1 MRGRP
6 NSKFPLS
13 LTFGKFAMQNK
24 NRVNVGL
31 VGIGF
36 MGWIHSLA
44 YRRSQVADLVAFAT
58 KDPKK
63 RAGDWRGI
71 QGNFGPPGEQIS
83 LEGLDV
89 ADSLEA
95 LVKLPG
101 VDCIDICLPPH
112 LHVEAAV
119 VAMEHGKDVLIEK
132 PVALTLEG
140 CKQIQETSRKTGK
153 LALVAHVLPYMGPFA
168 YATELVRSGKFGAP
182 IGGYFKRVISDPT
195 WIPDFYQADKVG
207 GPLVDLHV
215 HDLHWI
221 QLLFGKPK
229 RTHAVGRMKGSV
241 AKYVHVVYEF
251 DSPDIAVSSSSG
263 VIDGPGRP
271 FTHAFELHLQDATV
285 HFDFAAHSDHAE
297 TMPLKVIT
305 RDGQVLRPELPAA
318 DDIDAFQA
326 EIDEM
331 AHSVLS
337 RTSAPRLSLE
347 HAAGA
352 VEMALDIQSQLV
364 ASRR

>member
-1 MRGRP
+1 MH
-6 NSKFPLS
+6 
-13 LTFGKFAMQNK
+13 NK

-44 YRRSQVADLVAFAT
+44 YGRSQVADLVAFAS

-63 RAGDWRGI
+63 RGGDWRGI

-83 LEGLDV
+83 LEGLEV
-89 ADSLEA
+89 AETLEA
-95 LVKLPG
+95 LVRLPQID
-101 VDCIDICLPPH
+101 VIDICLPPH
-112 LHVEAAV
+112 LHVDAACY
-119 VAMEHGKDVLIEK
+119 AMEHGKDVFIEK

-140 CKQIQETSRKTGK
+140 CHRIQETSRKTGQ

-168 YATELVRSGKFGAP
+168 YATELVSSGKYGPA

-221 QLLFGKPK
+221 QLLFGKPT
-229 RTHAVGRMKGSV
+229 RTHAVGRLHGSV
-241 AKYVHVVYEF
+241 AKYVHVLYEF
-251 DSPDIAVSSSSG
+251 ESPDIAVSSSSG

-271 FTHAFELHLQDATV
+271 FTHGFELHLRDATV
-285 HFDFAAHSDHAE
+285 HFEFAAHSDAAE
-297 TMPLKVIT
+297 TMPLKMIT

-326 EIDEM
+326 EIDQM
-331 AHSVLS
+331 AQSVLT
-337 RTSAPRLSLE
+337 RQSAPRLSLD
-347 HAAGA
+347 HATGA
-352 VEMALDIQSQLV
+352 VELALDIQSQLI

>member
-1 MRGRP
+1 
-6 NSKFPLS
+6 
-13 LTFGKFAMQNK
+13 MQNK

-44 YRRSQVADLVAFAT
+44 YRRSELADLIAFAS

-63 RAGDWRGI
+63 RGGDWRGI
-71 QGNFGPPGEQIS
+71 QGNFGPPGGQIS

-89 ADSLEA
+89 AETLEA
-95 LVKLPG
+95 LVKLPQ
-101 VDCIDICLPPH
+101 VDVIDICLPPH
-112 LHVEAAV
+112 LHVDAACY
-119 VAMEHGKDVLIEK
+119 AMEHGKDVFIEK

-140 CKQIQETSRKTGK
+140 CHRIQETSRKTEQ

-168 YATELVRSGKFGAP
+168 YATELVRSGVYGPA

-229 RTHAVGRMKGSV
+229 LTHAVGRLHGRV
-241 AKYVHVVYEF
+241 AKYVHVLYEF
-251 DSPDIAVSSSSG
+251 ESPDIAVSSSSG

-271 FTHAFELHLQDATV
+271 FTHAFELHLRDATV
-285 HFDFAAHSDHAE
+285 HFEFAAHSDAAE
-297 TMPLKVIT
+297 SMPLKVIT

-318 DDIDAFQA
+318 DDIDAFEA
-326 EIDEM
+326 EIGEM

-337 RTSAPRLSLE
+337 RQSAPRLSLD

-352 VEMALDIQSQLV
+352 VELALDIQAQLI
-364 ASRR
+364 ASHR

>member
-1 MRGRP
+1 
-6 NSKFPLS
+6 
-13 LTFGKFAMQNK
+13 
-24 NRVNVGL
+24 
-31 VGIGF
+31 
-36 MGWIHSLA
+36 
-44 YRRSQVADLVAFAT
+44 
-58 KDPKK
+58 
-63 RAGDWRGI
+63 
-71 QGNFGPPGEQIS
+71 
-83 LEGLDV
+83 
-89 ADSLEA
+89 
-95 LVKLPG
+95 
-101 VDCIDICLPPH
+101 
-112 LHVEAAV
+112 
-119 VAMEHGKDVLIEK
+119 
-132 PVALTLEG
+132 
-140 CKQIQETSRKTGK
+140 
-153 LALVAHVLPYMGPFA
+153 MGPFA

-221 QLLFGKPK
+221 QLLFGRPK
-229 RTHAVGRMKGSV
+229 RTHAVGRMHGSV
-241 AKYVHVVYEF
+241 AKYVHVIYEF

-285 HFDFAAHSDHAE
+285 HFEFAAHSDTAE
-297 TMPLKVIT
+297 SMPLKVIA

-337 RTSAPRLSLE
+337 RTSAPRLSLQ

-352 VEMALDIQSQLV
+352 VELALDIQSQLV

>member
-1 MRGRP
+1 
-6 NSKFPLS
+6 
-13 LTFGKFAMQNK
+13 
-24 NRVNVGL
+24 
-31 VGIGF
+31 
-36 MGWIHSLA
+36 LA
-44 YRRSQVADLVAFAT
+44 YRRSEFADLIAFAS

-63 RAGDWRGI
+63 RGGDWRGI

-89 ADSLEA
+89 AETLEA
-95 LVKLPG
+95 LVKLPQ
-101 VDCIDICLPPH
+101 VDVIDICLPPH
-112 LHVEAAV
+112 LHVDAACY
-119 VAMEHGKDVLIEK
+119 AMEHGKDVFIEK

-140 CKQIQETSRKTGK
+140 CQRIQETSRKTGQ

-168 YATELVRSGKFGAP
+168 YATELVRSGKYGPA

-229 RTHAVGRMKGSV
+229 STHAVGRLHGSV
-241 AKYVHVVYEF
+241 AKYVHVLYEF
-251 DSPDIAVSSSSG
+251 ESPDIAVSSSSG

-271 FTHAFELHLQDATV
+271 FAHAFELHLRDATV
-285 HFDFAAHSDHAE
+285 HFEFAAHSDAAE
-297 TMPLKVIT
+297 SMPLKVIT

-318 DDIDAFQA
+318 DDIDAFEA
-326 EIDEM
+326 EIGEM
-331 AHSVLS
+331 AQSVLS
-337 RTSAPRLSLE
+337 RQSAPRLSLD

-352 VEMALDIQSQLV
+352 VELALDIQAQLI

>member
-1 MRGRP
+1 
-6 NSKFPLS
+6 
-13 LTFGKFAMQNK
+13 
-24 NRVNVGL
+24 
-31 VGIGF
+31 
-36 MGWIHSLA
+36 
-44 YRRSQVADLVAFAT
+44 
-58 KDPKK
+58 
-63 RAGDWRGI
+63 
-71 QGNFGPPGEQIS
+71 
-83 LEGLDV
+83 
-89 ADSLEA
+89 
-95 LVKLPG
+95 LVKLPN

-112 LHVEAAV
+112 LHVDAALY
-119 VAMEHGKDVLIEK
+119 AMEHGKDVLIEK
-132 PVALTLEG
+132 PVALTLDG
-140 CKQIQETSRKTGK
+140 CRRIQETSKKTGQ

-168 YATELVRSGKFGAP
+168 YATELVRSGKYGAP

-221 QLLFGKPK
+221 QLLFGRPK
-229 RTHAVGRMKGSV
+229 RTHAVGRMHGSV
-241 AKYVHVVYEF
+241 AKYVHVLYEF

-285 HFDFAAHSDHAE
+285 HFEFAAHSDTAE
-297 TMPLKVIT
+297 SMPLKVIT

-337 RTSAPRLSLE
+337 RTAAPRLSLQ

-352 VEMALDIQSQLV
+352 VELALDIQSQLV

>member
-1 MRGRP
+1 
-6 NSKFPLS
+6 
-13 LTFGKFAMQNK
+13 MQNK

-44 YRRSQVADLVAFAT
+44 YRRSEFADLIAFAS

-63 RAGDWRGI
+63 RGGDWRGI

-89 ADSLEA
+89 AETLEA
-95 LVKLPG
+95 LVKLPQ
-101 VDCIDICLPPH
+101 VDVIDICLPPH
-112 LHVEAAV
+112 LHVDAACY
-119 VAMEHGKDVLIEK
+119 AMEHGKDVFIEK

-140 CKQIQETSRKTGK
+140 CHRIQETSRKTGQ

-168 YATELVRSGKFGAP
+168 YATELVRSGKYGPA

-195 WIPDFYQADKVG
+195 WIPDFYQADKTG

-229 RTHAVGRMKGSV
+229 STHAVGRLHGNV
-241 AKYVHVVYEF
+241 AKYVHVLYEF
-251 DSPDIAVSSSSG
+251 ESPDIAVSSSSG

-271 FTHAFELHLQDATV
+271 FTHAFELHLCDATV
-285 HFDFAAHSDHAE
+285 HFEFAAHSDAAE
-297 TMPLKVIT
+297 SMPLKVIT

-318 DDIDAFQA
+318 DDIDAFEA
-326 EIDEM
+326 EIGEM

-337 RTSAPRLSLE
+337 RQSAPRLSLD

-352 VEMALDIQSQLV
+352 VELALDIQAQLI

>member
-1 MRGRP
+1 MTQPRATRI
-6 NSKFPLS
+6 
-13 LTFGKFAMQNK
+13 
-24 NRVNVGL
+24 GL

-44 YRRSQVADLVAFAT
+44 YRRSKSAKLVAFASQ
-58 KDPKK
+58 DPKK
-63 RAGDWRGI
+63 RSGDWRGI

-83 LEGLDV
+83 IDGLEV
-89 ADSLEA
+89 FDSLES
-95 LVKLPG
+95 LVQCPE
-101 VDCIDICLPPH
+101 VDCVDICLPPH
-112 LHVEAAV
+112 LHVPAAV
-119 VAMEHGKDVLIEK
+119 LAMKHGKDVFIEK

-140 CKQIQETSRKTGK
+140 CQEIRDVSKKTGR
-153 LALVAHVLPYMGPFA
+153 LAMVAHVLPYMGPFA
-168 YATELVRSGKFGAP
+168 FATELVRSGKYGAP

-195 WIPDFYQADKVG
+195 WIPDFYDPDKVG

-229 RTHAVGRMKGSV
+229 RTHATGRMRGAV
-241 AKYVHVVYEF
+241 AKYVHVLYEF

-263 VIDGPGRP
+263 IIDGPGRP
-271 FTHAFELHLQDATV
+271 FTHAFELHLERATL
-285 HFDFAAHSDHAE
+285 HFEFAAHTDSAE
-297 TMPLKVIT
+297 TMPLKIIT
-305 RDGQVLRPELPAA
+305 ADGQVLRPELPAG

-331 AHSVLS
+331 AESVQS
-337 RTSAPRLSLE
+337 RVPAPRLSLD

-352 VEMALDIQSQLV
+352 VELALQIQAQLI
-364 ASRR
+364 ASRSE

>member
-1 MRGRP
+1 MS
-6 NSKFPLS
+6 N
-13 LTFGKFAMQNK
+13 N

-44 YRRSQVADLVAFAT
+44 YARSEMADLVAFAT

-63 RAGDWRGI
+63 QSGDWRGI
-71 QGNFGPPGEQIS
+71 QGNFGPPGQQIS
-83 LEGLDV
+83 LEGLNV
-89 ADSLEA
+89 TDSLESI
-95 LVKLPG
+95 VKLPH

-112 LHVEAAV
+112 LHVDAAV
-119 VAMEHGKDVLIEK
+119 YAMEHGKDVLIEK
-132 PVALTLEG
+132 PVALSLEG
-140 CKQIQETSRKTGK
+140 CHRIQEVSRRTGR
-153 LALVAHVLPYMGPFA
+153 LAMVAHVLPYMGPFA
-168 YATELVRSGKFGAP
+168 YATDLARSGKYGPA

-221 QLLFGKPK
+221 QLLFGKP
-229 RTHAVGRMKGSV
+229 RSAHAVGRMRGSV
-241 AKYVHVVYEF
+241 AKYVHVIYEF
-251 DSPDIAVSSSSG
+251 ESPDIAVSSSSG

-285 HFDFAAHSDHAE
+285 HFEFAAHSDQAE

-318 DDIDAFQA
+318 DDISAFQA
-326 EIDEM
+326 EIDDM
-331 AHSVLS
+331 AISVQS
-337 RTSAPRLSLE
+337 RLSAPRLSLD

-352 VEMALDIQSQLV
+352 VELALDIQSQLI

>member
-1 MRGRP
+1 
-6 NSKFPLS
+6 
-13 LTFGKFAMQNK
+13 MQNK

-44 YRRSQVADLVAFAT
+44 YRRSEFADLIAFAS

-63 RAGDWRGI
+63 RGGDWRGI

-89 ADSLEA
+89 AETLEA
-95 LVKLPG
+95 LVKLPQ
-101 VDCIDICLPPH
+101 VDVIDICLPPH
-112 LHVEAAV
+112 LHVDAACY
-119 VAMEHGKDVLIEK
+119 AMEHGKDVFIEK

-140 CKQIQETSRKTGK
+140 CQRIQETSRGK
-153 LALVAHVLPYMGPFA
+153 YGPA
-168 YATELVRSGKFGAP
+168 

-229 RTHAVGRMKGSV
+229 STHAVGRLHGSV
-241 AKYVHVVYEF
+241 AKYVHVLYEF
-251 DSPDIAVSSSSG
+251 ESPDIAVSSSSG

-271 FTHAFELHLQDATV
+271 FAHAFELHLRDATV
-285 HFDFAAHSDHAE
+285 HFEFAAHSDAAE
-297 TMPLKVIT
+297 SMPLKVIT

-318 DDIDAFQA
+318 DDIDAFEA
-326 EIDEM
+326 EIGEM
-331 AHSVLS
+331 AQSVLS
-337 RTSAPRLSLE
+337 RQSAPRLSLD

-352 VEMALDIQSQLV
+352 VELALDIQAQLI

>member
-1 MRGRP
+1 
-6 NSKFPLS
+6 
-13 LTFGKFAMQNK
+13 MQNK

-44 YRRSQVADLVAFAT
+44 YRRSELADLIAFAS

-63 RAGDWRGI
+63 RGGDWRGI

-89 ADSLEA
+89 AETLEA
-95 LVKLPG
+95 LVRLPQ
-101 VDCIDICLPPH
+101 VDVIDICLPPH
-112 LHVEAAV
+112 LHVDAACY
-119 VAMEHGKDVLIEK
+119 AMEHGKDVFIEK

-140 CKQIQETSRKTGK
+140 CHRIQETSRKSGQ

-168 YATELVRSGKFGAP
+168 YATELVRSGVYGPA

-229 RTHAVGRMKGSV
+229 STHAVGRLHGSV
-241 AKYVHVVYEF
+241 AKYVHVLYEF
-251 DSPDIAVSSSSG
+251 ESPDIAVSSSSG
-263 VIDGPGRP
+263 AIDGPGRP
-271 FTHAFELHLQDATV
+271 FTHAFELHLRDATV
-285 HFDFAAHSDHAE
+285 HFEFAAHSDAAE
-297 TMPLKVIT
+297 SMPLKVIT

-318 DDIDAFQA
+318 DDIDAFEA
-326 EIDEM
+326 EIGEM
-331 AHSVLS
+331 AQSVLS
-337 RTSAPRLSLE
+337 RQSAPRLSLD

-352 VEMALDIQSQLV
+352 VELALEIQEQLI

>member
-1 MRGRP
+1 M
-6 NSKFPLS
+6 
-13 LTFGKFAMQNK
+13 ANK

-63 RAGDWRGI
+63 QVGDWRGI

-83 LEGLDV
+83 LDGLDV

-95 LVKLPG
+95 LVKLPN

-112 LHVEAAV
+112 LHVDAAV
-119 VAMEHGKDVLIEK
+119 YAMEHGKDVLIEK
-132 PVALTLEG
+132 PVALTLDG
-140 CKQIQETSRKTGK
+140 CKRIQETAKKTGQ

-182 IGGYFKRVISDPT
+182 VGGYFKRVISDPT

-221 QLLFGKPK
+221 QLLFGRPK
-229 RTHAVGRMKGSV
+229 RTHAVGRMHGSV

-285 HFDFAAHSDHAE
+285 HFEFAAHSDTAE
-297 TMPLKVIT
+297 SMPLKVIT
-305 RDGQVLRPELPAA
+305 RDGQVLRPELPEA

-337 RTSAPRLSLE
+337 RTSAPRLSLQ

-352 VEMALDIQSQLV
+352 VELALDIQSQLV

>member
-1 MRGRP
+1 MH
-6 NSKFPLS
+6 
-13 LTFGKFAMQNK
+13 NK

-44 YRRSQVADLVAFAT
+44 YRRSELADLIAFAS

-63 RAGDWRGI
+63 RGGDWRGI

-89 ADSLEA
+89 AETLEA
-95 LVKLPG
+95 LVKLPQ
-101 VDCIDICLPPH
+101 VDVIDICLPPH
-112 LHVEAAV
+112 LHVDAACY
-119 VAMEHGKDVLIEK
+119 AMEHGKDVFIEK

-140 CKQIQETSRKTGK
+140 CHRIQESSRKTGQ

-168 YATELVRSGKFGAP
+168 YATELVRSGIYGPA

-229 RTHAVGRMKGSV
+229 STHAVGRLHGSV
-241 AKYVHVVYEF
+241 AKYVHVLYEF
-251 DSPDIAVSSSSG
+251 ESPDIAVSSSSG

-271 FTHAFELHLQDATV
+271 FTHAFELHLRDATV
-285 HFDFAAHSDHAE
+285 HFEFAAHSDAAE
-297 TMPLKVIT
+297 SMPLKVIT

-318 DDIDAFQA
+318 DDIDAFEA
-326 EIDEM
+326 EIGEM
-331 AHSVLS
+331 AQSVLS
-337 RTSAPRLSLE
+337 RQSAPRLSLD

-352 VEMALDIQSQLV
+352 VELALDIQAQLI
-364 ASRR
+364 ASHR

>member
-1 MRGRP
+1 
-6 NSKFPLS
+6 
-13 LTFGKFAMQNK
+13 
-24 NRVNVGL
+24 
-31 VGIGF
+31 

-44 YRRSQVADLVAFAT
+44 YRRSEFADLIAFAS

-63 RAGDWRGI
+63 RGGDWRGI

-89 ADSLEA
+89 AETLEA
-95 LVKLPG
+95 LVKLPQ
-101 VDCIDICLPPH
+101 VDVIDICLPPH
-112 LHVEAAV
+112 LHVDAACY
-119 VAMEHGKDVLIEK
+119 AMEHGKDVFIEK

-140 CKQIQETSRKTGK
+140 CHRIQETSLKTGQ

-168 YATELVRSGKFGAP
+168 YATELVRSGKYGPA

-229 RTHAVGRMKGSV
+229 STHAVGRLHGNV
-241 AKYVHVVYEF
+241 AKYVHVLYEF
-251 DSPDIAVSSSSG
+251 ESPDIAVSSSSG

-271 FTHAFELHLQDATV
+271 FTHAFELHLRDATV
-285 HFDFAAHSDHAE
+285 HFEFAAHSDAAE
-297 TMPLKVIT
+297 SMPLKVIT

-318 DDIDAFQA
+318 DDIDAFEA
-326 EIDEM
+326 EIGEM
-331 AHSVLS
+331 AQSVLS
-337 RTSAPRLSLE
+337 RQSAPRLSLD

-352 VEMALDIQSQLV
+352 VELALEIQDQLI

>member
-1 MRGRP
+1 MTGRP
-6 NSKFPLS
+6 NSIFPLS
-13 LTFGKFAMQNK
+13 LTFDKSAMQNK

-83 LEGLDV
+83 LQGLDV

-95 LVKLPG
+95 LVKLPS

-112 LHVEAAV
+112 MHVEAAV

-241 AKYVHVVYEF
+241 AKYVHVIYEF